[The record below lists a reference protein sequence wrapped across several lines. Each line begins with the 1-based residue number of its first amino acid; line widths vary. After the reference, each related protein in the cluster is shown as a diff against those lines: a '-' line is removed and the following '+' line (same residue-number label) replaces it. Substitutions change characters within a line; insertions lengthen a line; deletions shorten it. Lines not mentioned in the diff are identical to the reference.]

1 MGCPSC
7 ALNFEE
13 AVRFLENLCSLHTE
27 CIRKLDG

>member
-13 AVRFLENLCSLHTE
+13 AVRSLENLCSLDTV
-27 CIRKLDG
+27 CIRKLDD